1 MDNDK
6 NGQSTSRTP
15 TIREELEGLVRALFS
30 TTAEP
35 RSEPRIPQRNAPT
48 MIPPP
53 PPMLDAEKVLPKTA
67 ERRDAAEQPTTAEK
81 RDAAEQ
87 VAVMLSAL
95 FESKDTFVISNAGVQ
110 AIIDGLL
117 RRYRASESVA
127 LREKLLVHWRQEV
140 PRLRAALLDAAKDDP
155 LVLDTGQ
162 EVSLVTTQKAQA
174 LLDRFCPQT
183 PYLPDTRG
191 SRDVR

>member
-1 MDNDK
+1 MAKDDNV
-6 NGQSTSRTP
+6 QSASSEPSLRD
-15 TIREELEGLVRALFS
+15 ELEGFVRSIFS
-30 TTAEP
+30 TTTENSAP
-35 RSEPRIPQRNAPT
+35 R

-53 PPMLDAEKVLPKTA
+53 QPPMLDTERPLPKSN
-67 ERRDAAEQPTTAEK
+67 ERHDV
-81 RDAAEQ
+81 AEQ
-87 VAVMLSAL
+87 VGVMLRDL

-117 RRYRASESVA
+117 RRYRANESA
-127 LREKLLVHWRQEV
+127 MMREKLLVHWKQDV
-140 PRLRAALLDAAKDDP
+140 PRLRAALLEAAKDDP

-191 SRDVR
+191 TRDVR

>member
-1 MDNDK
+1 MDNDE
-6 NGQSTSRTP
+6 NVEATARAPS
-15 TIREELEGLVRALFS
+15 IREELEGLVRALFS
-30 TTAEP
+30 PPETETAP
-35 RSEPRIPQRNAPT
+35 R

-53 PPMLDAEKVLPKTA
+53 KPHSPPPPPLPPLPPQEPMLDAEKQQQPKTDG
-67 ERRDAAEQPTTAEK
+67 RVDAV
-81 RDAAEQ
+81 EQ
-87 VAVMLSAL
+87 VGVMLRDL
-95 FESKDTFVISNAGVQ
+95 FDAQDTFVISNAGVQ

-117 RRYRASESVA
+117 RRYRASDSPVM
-127 LREKLLVHWRQEV
+127 REKLLVHWKQDV
-140 PRLRAALLDAAKDDP
+140 PRLRAALLEEAKDDP

-191 SRDVR
+191 TRNVR

>member
-15 TIREELEGLVRALFS
+15 TVREELEGLVRALFS
-30 TTAEP
+30 TTTDEP
-35 RSEPRIPQRNAPT
+35 RLEPRIQQGKAPA

-53 PPMLDAEKVLPKTA
+53 PPMLDTEKVVPKTD
-67 ERRDAAEQPTTAEK
+67 EKVVPKTDGRPDAAEH
-81 RDAAEQ
+81 
-87 VAVMLSAL
+87 VAVMLRDL
-95 FESKDTFVISNAGVQ
+95 FESRDTFVISNAGVQ

-117 RRYRASESVA
+117 RRYRASESAA
-127 LREKLLVHWRQEV
+127 LREKLLVHWRQDV
-140 PRLRAALLDAAKDDP
+140 PRLRAALLEAAKDDP